1 MLRGFD
7 AGLMPGSPEA
17 ETLFL
22 EGFANPDFAEG
33 VSAFL
38 GKRKP
43 DWKVP

>member
-1 MLRGFD
+1 MLLGFN
-7 AGLMPGSPEA
+7 AGRMPDSPEA
-17 ETLFL
+17 EALFL
-22 EGFANPDFAEG
+22 DGFANPDFAEG